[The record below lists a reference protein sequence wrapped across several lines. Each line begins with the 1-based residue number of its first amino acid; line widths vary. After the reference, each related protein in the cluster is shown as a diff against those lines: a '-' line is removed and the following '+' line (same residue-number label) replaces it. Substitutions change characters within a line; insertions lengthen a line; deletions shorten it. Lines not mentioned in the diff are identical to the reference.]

1 MIDLKFLFQKQL
13 EEKQLQ
19 RHLLHWGRLP
29 GGDNVCLRGEILCEV
44 GRSLR
49 IPVTSGDRGSKYALV
64 IIIITKYALVVII
77 ITRPTPARDLGARI
91 QFKHM
96 ILG

>member
-1 MIDLKFLFQKQL
+1 MLY
-13 EEKQLQ
+13 
-19 RHLLHWGRLP
+19 WGRLP

-49 IPVTSGDRGSKYALV
+49 IPVTSGDRGSKYALR
-64 IIIITKYALVVII
+64 IIII
-77 ITRPTPARDLGARI
+77 ITRPKPSRDLGARI
-91 QFKHM
+91 QFKRV

>member
-1 MIDLKFLFQKQL
+1 MIDSKFLFQKQL

-19 RHLLHWGRLP
+19 RHLLYWGRLP

-49 IPVTSGDRGSKYALV
+49 IPVTSGDRGSKYALR
-64 IIIITKYALVVII
+64 IIIITRQK
-77 ITRPTPARDLGARI
+77 PSRDLGARI
-91 QFKHM
+91 KFKRV

>member
-1 MIDLKFLFQKQL
+1 M
-13 EEKQLQ
+13 Q
-19 RHLLHWGRLP
+19 RHLLYWGRLP

-64 IIIITKYALVVII
+64 IIIIT
-77 ITRPTPARDLGARI
+77 RPTPSRDLGARI
-91 QFKHM
+91 QFKPVT
-96 ILG
+96 LG